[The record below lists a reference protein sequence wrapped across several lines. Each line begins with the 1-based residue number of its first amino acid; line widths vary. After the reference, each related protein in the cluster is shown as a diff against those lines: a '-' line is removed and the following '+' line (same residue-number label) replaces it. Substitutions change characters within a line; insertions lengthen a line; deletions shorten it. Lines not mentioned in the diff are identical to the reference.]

1 MSFVRRHPRL
11 TGLLLLVGMLL
22 ALLGLMFLNARSMPI
37 VRRAEYVLPYPAG
50 APREPVTVALLTD
63 THRSGPDSSPA
74 RMARIVA
81 QINALKPD
89 LILLGGDYIGDDKGG
104 AIYDAQASIASFA
117 QLRAPLG
124 VVAVLGNHDS
134 LSHKNPRALSEPDW
148 HDAFARIGIT
158 LLQDQAV
165 RRGPLSIGGTRDI
178 YTRKPDIPGTLSAM
192 RALGGVPVLLAHG
205 PDVFPLLPDAPSL
218 TLVGHTHCG
227 QVALPFAGVV
237 YVPSKYG
244 TRYACGRYRMG
255 QRRMIVAAGVGTS
268 GLPVRLLAPPDIWLV
283 TIRPS

>member
-1 MSFVRRHPRL
+1 
-11 TGLLLLVGMLL
+11 
-22 ALLGLMFLNARSMPI
+22 
-37 VRRAEYVLPYPAG
+37 
-50 APREPVTVALLTD
+50 
-63 THRSGPDSSPA
+63 
-74 RMARIVA
+74 
-81 QINALKPD
+81 
-89 LILLGGDYIGDDKGG
+89 
-104 AIYDAQASIASFA
+104 ASIASFA

-165 RRGPLSIGGTRDI
+165 RRGPLAIGGTRDI
-178 YTRKPDIPGTLSAM
+178 YTRKPDIPGTLAAM
-192 RALGGVPVLLAHG
+192 RALGGAPVLLAHG